1 MQKMPSYGVVLLFTD
16 TSTKNHQLENEII
29 AYGKE
34 KDIDVIVV
42 FTPKYS
48 GKVGDASWQVYQ
60 RVSQHRVFELKTFD
74 FDQIL
79 GKVSQLVEKNCLAGM
94 NLSASSF
101 YHNQCFQQPGV
112 TGQRRFYLLL
122 CQISKYQMRQ

>member
-1 MQKMPSYGVVLLFTD
+1 MQKMPSYGVVVLFTD

-48 GKVGDASWQVYQ
+48 GQVGDASWQVYQ
-60 RVSQHRVFELKTFD
+60 RVSKRRVFELKMFD

-79 GKVSQLVEKNCLAGM
+79 GKVSQDFTTAILQLNFLLYPLKYHVLNIRSPKIQFFVTKYLEKIFAIN
-94 NLSASSF
+94 NNF
-101 YHNQCFQQPGV
+101 
-112 TGQRRFYLLL
+112 
-122 CQISKYQMRQ
+122 